1 MPLRFEKSDEDLN
14 KISRKPREKKPQH
27 KFSVIY
33 TFPISVLNEGK
44 GRGKRSGFNIY
55 DSLVCKLCKPSRFF
69 HSRDALKLHSS
80 EDHDERSFSVPVTRN
95 IVQKKS
101 RRNRTVECIS
111 LDSDDDSD
119 NEDIE
124 VMEIVGDSMDETLNR
139 SSNSLDDTFMNRS
152 VDGIECLDI
161 LEDPVEVTPMF
172 LVSEDIP
179 DASEDDCGEGEISLE
194 KVNDQNKN
202 TSTEAG
208 IECVDIEDDPKEDSN
223 QEDNEE
229 DADLLEVTIQEEENP
244 LDISGV
250 TPLVTLEEVDAENS
264 HIRNLLKEFDTPKRD
279 KRKQENDNDNEASKR
294 LCIGDEALLA
304 EDNDTKKSENNDIV
318 IEQEEEKKD
327 EKPLMILSSFSF
339 VNETL
344 DDNGED
350 VVMVC

>member
-1 MPLRFEKSDEDLN
+1 MSLSQQISLTMPLRFEKSDEDLN

-172 LVSEDIP
+172 L
-179 DASEDDCGEGEISLE
+179 A
-194 KVNDQNKN
+194 
-202 TSTEAG
+202 
-208 IECVDIEDDPKEDSN
+208 
-223 QEDNEE
+223 
-229 DADLLEVTIQEEENP
+229 EENP

-304 EDNDTKKSENNDIV
+304 EDNDTKKTENNDIV

-344 DDNGED
+344 DDSSED

>member
-1 MPLRFEKSDEDLN
+1 MSLSQQISLTMPLRFEKSDEDLN

-172 LVSEDIP
+172 L
-179 DASEDDCGEGEISLE
+179 A
-194 KVNDQNKN
+194 
-202 TSTEAG
+202 
-208 IECVDIEDDPKEDSN
+208 
-223 QEDNEE
+223 
-229 DADLLEVTIQEEENP
+229 EENP

-304 EDNDTKKSENNDIV
+304 EDNDTKKSENNDNV
-318 IEQEEEKKD
+318 LEQEEEKKD

-344 DDNGED
+344 DDSSED

>member
-1 MPLRFEKSDEDLN
+1 MSLSQQISLPMPLRFEKSDEDLN

-172 LVSEDIP
+172 L
-179 DASEDDCGEGEISLE
+179 A
-194 KVNDQNKN
+194 
-202 TSTEAG
+202 
-208 IECVDIEDDPKEDSN
+208 
-223 QEDNEE
+223 
-229 DADLLEVTIQEEENP
+229 EENP

-344 DDNGED
+344 DDSSED